1 MTECPA
7 SIAELAKTLEI
18 ATVEMLA
25 VSLPEARV
33 IEATKCL
40 VDRWHVTRDEVVTQT
55 LAKFGMGRLS
65 ARYVHDNAGEP
76 GPGAATTIEVT
87 YSPPIGAPKLARFTP
102 QMMKADGREVMLLV
116 GQSSRA
122 ALVSETH
129 DVERRL
135 QLALRSGGYALWDY
149 DYRTDV
155 SNLSPEVYEMLDLPV
170 GDGSL
175 SFKTWN
181 DRVHPDDFTKTIDH
195 AVTSSGSQVDQWRT
209 KYRLRRRDDRY
220 LWVEVIAGVL
230 RDPID
235 NKPTKVIGLARDIT
249 DQMTAFERL
258 RHSESNLR
266 RSQAAARLG
275 SWMYDADSEMVTFS
289 DEMLDIFGLHN
300 SMLPPSFSLIEAVM
314 SAGNR
319 ERWSEAVELAKLGRD
334 VPALQLT
341 LVLASGEQRYVEASI
356 EAERDKNGR
365 VAALFGICQD
375 ISERRALER
384 KFLQAQKMEA
394 VGQLTGGIAH
404 DFNNLLM
411 IVMGNLQLV
420 DQLVKTD
427 ERAAKRIKAAIDAA
441 DRGSELTKRLLAFSR
456 QQTLLSTQV
465 DLNHQVPRMRDM
477 LRQAVGETVE
487 LKIVPPAGVWPVN
500 ADLTQ
505 LETAVL
511 NLCINARDAM
521 KPKGGSLTIE
531 VGNVTLDHSYCLQN
545 DEVMP
550 GDYAMIAVTDT
561 GCGIPKENVDKVF
574 QPFFTTKAPEAGSG
588 LGLSMIYGFV
598 KQSGG
603 HIKIYSEVGH
613 GTSVKIYLPRAKAE
627 VPAAP
632 AVETAPAAARAIAP
646 PADVLAS
653 PPPEPVAPFAPEA
666 PGETSPHKPVVLVVE
681 DNDAVRDVAAA
692 MIEDMGFETLQA
704 SNGNEALRIIE
715 QRQDIDLVLSDVI
728 MAGGMNGPEL
738 ASKALKVRPQ
748 LKLLFMSGYAPGSVR
763 QIQELPKSFD
773 LVNKPFT
780 RNDLTAKVMRA
791 LAA

>member
-7 SIAELAKTLEI
+7 SIIELAKTLEI

-25 VSLPEARV
+25 VALPEARV

-40 VDRWHVTRDEVVTQT
+40 TSRWHVGRDDVVDQT
-55 LAKFGMGRLS
+55 LAKFGMGKLS
-65 ARYVHDNAGEP
+65 ARYVSDDTGEP
-76 GPGAATTIEVT
+76 GHGGPTSIEVT

-102 QMMKADGREVMLLV
+102 QMMKADGKEVMLLV

-122 ALVSETH
+122 ALISETH

-149 DYRTDV
+149 DYRTGA
-155 SNLSPEVYEMLDLPV
+155 SNLSPEVYDMLNFPV
-170 GDGSL
+170 GDGDLTFHS
-175 SFKTWN
+175 WN
-181 DRVHPDDFTKTIDH
+181 ERVHPDDVKKTIDY

-209 KYRLRRRDDRY
+209 KYRLRRRDDKY
-220 LWVEVIAGVL
+220 IWVEVIAGVL

-249 DQMTAFERL
+249 EQMSAFERL
-258 RHSESNLR
+258 RYSESNLR

-275 SWMYDADSEMVTFS
+275 SWVCKSDSEIVKFS
-289 DEMLDIFGLHN
+289 DEMLDIFGLN
-300 SMLPPSFSLIEAVM
+300 DSVLPPSFSLIEAVM
-314 SAGNR
+314 SAGDR
-319 ERWSEAVELAKLGRD
+319 ERWSEAVELAKLGRS
-334 VPALQLT
+334 VAPLEVT
-341 LVLASGEQRYVEASI
+341 LVLSSGEQRYIEASI
-356 EAERDKNGR
+356 EIERDQNGN

-375 ISERRALER
+375 ISERKALER

-427 ERAAKRIKAAIDAA
+427 ERAARRIKSAIDAA
-441 DRGSELTKRLLAFSR
+441 ERGSELTKRLLAFSR
-456 QQTLLSTQV
+456 QQTLLSKQV

-487 LKIVPPAGVWPVN
+487 LKIMPPADVWPVN

-505 LETAVL
+505 LETAIL

-531 VGNVTLDHSYCLQN
+531 VANVTLDHSYCIQN
-545 DEVMP
+545 DEVLP

-561 GCGIPKENVDKVF
+561 GCGIPRENIDKVF

-627 VPAAP
+627 AP
-632 AVETAPAAARAIAP
+632 AVPTFELAP
-646 PADVLAS
+646 PAAGTAARPAEVRLS
-653 PPPEPVAPFAPEA
+653 PPAEAEPPAEL
-666 PGETSPHKPVVLVVE
+666 SPRKPVVLVVE

-704 SNGNEALRIIE
+704 SNGNEALRMIE

-728 MAGGMNGPEL
+728 MAGGMNGP
-738 ASKALKVRPQ
+738 
-748 LKLLFMSGYAPGSVR
+748 
-763 QIQELPKSFD
+763 
-773 LVNKPFT
+773 
-780 RNDLTAKVMRA
+780 
-791 LAA
+791 